1 MKPKTNLELAKTS
14 ASVVAIKVAR
24 MRSKFEFDD
33 SWLSTNTVDDRRAEA
48 IRVEEERVAERR
60 RELESQGEQGSSAEE
75 RIKIWER
82 LHALRLPKVS
92 IHPLLAVIAE
102 QTHLSLMQV
111 AEEQQRRRCL
121 GA

>member
-1 MKPKTNLELAKTS
+1 
-14 ASVVAIKVAR
+14 
-24 MRSKFEFDD
+24 MRSKFDFDD
-33 SWLSTNTVDDRRAEA
+33 SWLSTNSIDDRRAEA
-48 IRVEEERVAERR
+48 MRAEQERMAERR
-60 RELESQGEQGSSAEE
+60 RELESQGEHGSSAEE